1 MFEAELTAMIDAGAG
16 LIVGTVDDGGEPRAT
31 RAWGAAADPASPG
44 VLRVAVTADDDVTVR
59 NLAPGALVAVTGAD
73 VRTLRSVQVKG
84 RILATAAP
92 TEGDLRMVDEQTE
105 RFLVGIHE
113 TDGNP
118 IELLR
123 RMLPRRIVMIE
134 VDVSG
139 VYDQTPGP
147 DAGTALEA
155 ERS

>member
-1 MFEAELTAMIDAGAG
+1 VFEAELTAMLDAGAG
-16 LIVGTVDDGGEPRAT
+16 LIVGTVDDRGEPRAT

-44 VLRVAVTADDDVTVR
+44 ALR
-59 NLAPGALVAVTGAD
+59 VAVTGAD

-92 TEGDLRMVDEQTE
+92 TEAELRMVDEQTE

-147 DAGTALEA
+147 DAGVALEA